1 MLSFKIQLFVA
12 ILFTTLISNA
22 LGHSYL
28 TKPISRTDQ
37 TQSNTGCRG
46 PACVGPC
53 DTPLADA
60 TRTPIL
66 ISRGAEISAQ
76 WPRNNHAGGFIRFS
90 WAPTSQS
97 DTMSVFDNNV
107 QQINCHEVG
116 GCYPDDPTNPNG
128 GDSGPAD
135 GSSRACTS
143 NFTVPLALTDG
154 LWTLQ
159 WAWFGGAFALGDYFS
174 CVDYQISGGP
184 TGSSV
189 SPIYV
194 GGDYTYPGQ
203 AKCKF
208 FNTNAIHKCV
218 DEPCS
223 NPGAIYPAEA
233 EEAGAPISLNA
244 VEGGASSSVVTPLT
258 TGQVVTPITSGR
270 IATPITSGHVATP
283 ITSGH
288 AATPITSGQ
297 VSTPITSGHSAAS
310 TTSRHSI
317 TSGQAGNSPS
327 PPLTTGIAS
336 STTNNTCSGREE
348 KCTDST
354 HYQMCF
360 NGAWAAA
367 ESCQTGLICQ
377 QSSSSPSIYCTRPGE
392 TIKDVNDSN
401 KLNFSLWII
410 FTFFVICFTL

>member
-37 TQSNTGCRG
+37 TQSNAGCRG
-46 PACVGPC
+46 PACLGPC

-223 NPGAIYPAEA
+223 NPGPIYTASA

-244 VEGGASSSVVTPLT
+244 VEGGASSSVATPLT

-270 IATPITSGHVATP
+270 IATPITSGRVVTP

-288 AATPITSGQ
+288 AATPITSG
-297 VSTPITSGHSAAS
+297 HSAAS
-310 TTSRHSI
+310 TTSKHSI

-327 PPLTTGIAS
+327 PVSLTTGIAS
-336 STTNNTCSGREE
+336 STCVGGSTKCANSTSYETCLNGVWTTPQSCGSGLE
-348 KCTDST
+348 
-354 HYQMCF
+354 
-360 NGAWAAA
+360 
-367 ESCQTGLICQ
+367 CQ
-377 QSSSSPSIYCTRPGE
+377 QSASNGAIYCTLPGQ
-392 TIKDVNDSN
+392 IIRDVNNAN
-401 KLNFSLWII
+401 KLNFSLWIALAFLI
-410 FTFFVICFTL
+410 ICFTL

>member
-1 MLSFKIQLFVA
+1 MASFKVQLFVT
-12 ILFTTLISNA
+12 ILFTTIISNA

-37 TQSNTGCRG
+37 TQSNAGCRG
-46 PACVGPC
+46 PACTGPC

-97 DTMSVFDNNV
+97 DSMTAFDNNV
-107 QQINCHEVG
+107 QQINCHEIG
-116 GCYPDDPTNPNG
+116 GCYPDDPTTPNG
-128 GDSGPAD
+128 GDSGPSD

-143 NFTVPLALTDG
+143 NFTVPLSLTNG

-184 TGSSV
+184 TGASV

-203 AKCKF
+203 QKCKF

-223 NPGAIYPAEA
+223 NPIYPGST
-233 EEAGAPISLNA
+233 EEAGAPISLNG
-244 VEGGASSSVVTPLT
+244 VEGGA
-258 TGQVVTPITSGR
+258 TPITSGQAV
-270 IATPITSGHVATP
+270 ATPITSGHVATP
-283 ITSGH
+283 ITSGRIVTPITSGQ
-288 AATPITSGQ
+288 AVATPITSGQ
-297 VSTPITSGHSAAS
+297 AVATPITSGHVAAS
-310 TTSRHSI
+310 TTSKHSN
-317 TSGQAGNSPS
+317 SGNSPS
-327 PPLTTGIAS
+327 SLTTGIAS
-336 STTNNTCSGREE
+336 STCVGGSTKCSNSTSYQTCL
-348 KCTDST
+348 
-354 HYQMCF
+354 
-360 NGAWAAA
+360 NGAWVAAQ
-367 ESCQTGLICQ
+367 SCGNGLVCQ
-377 QSSSSPSIYCTRPGE
+377 QSQSNGAIYCTLPGQV
-392 TIKDVNDSN
+392 IKDVNDAN
-401 KLNFSLWII
+401 KLNNFSLWIALA
-410 FTFFVICFTL
+410 FLVICFTL